1 MPSLLIITT
10 SNIRGKEILV
20 TLRGEKKKG
29 MSPILNSDLKNIT

>member
-20 TLRGEKKKG
+20 TLRGKKKAG
-29 MSPILNSDLKNIT
+29 GGDEPYFKQ